1 MGGTSPPEKTKRR
14 EAMPATKV
22 ATKHATKKHIA
33 KKRVTE
39 KRMGMPEIR
48 MKAQSLGLS
57 PGKMKKPEL
66 IHTIQLAEGCTPCF
80 GRSDGQCGNTDCCFI
95 KDCLKV
101 RL

>member
-1 MGGTSPPEKTKRR
+1 
-14 EAMPATKV
+14 MPATKV
-22 ATKHATKKHIA
+22 ATKHTTKKHIA

-39 KRMGMPEIR
+39 KRMGMPEIKL
-48 MKAQSLGLS
+48 KAQSLGIS

-66 IHTIQLAEGCTPCF
+66 IHTIQVTEGYEPCF
-80 GRSDGQCGNTDCCFI
+80 GRSDGQCGSTDCCFI

>member
-1 MGGTSPPEKTKRR
+1 
-14 EAMPATKV
+14 MPATKV
-22 ATKHATKKHIA
+22 AKKNVTKKHIA

-48 MKAQSLGLS
+48 MKAQSLGLT

-66 IHTIQLAEGCTPCF
+66 IHTIQVTEGYTPCF
-80 GRSDGQCGNTDCCFI
+80 GRSDGQCGNSGCCFMR
-95 KDCLKV
+95 DCLSV

>member
-1 MGGTSPPEKTKRR
+1 
-14 EAMPATKV
+14 MPATKV
-22 ATKHATKKHIA
+22 AKKHATKKHIA
-33 KKRVTE
+33 KKCVTE
-39 KRMGMPEIR
+39 KRMGIPEIR
-48 MKAQSLGLS
+48 VKAQSLGIT

-66 IHTIQLAEGCTPCF
+66 IHTIQVAEGYEPCF

>member
-1 MGGTSPPEKTKRR
+1 
-14 EAMPATKV
+14 MPATKV
-22 ATKHATKKHIA
+22 AKKNVTKKHIAKKHIA

-39 KRMGMPEIR
+39 KRMSMPEIR
-48 MKAQSLGLS
+48 MKAQSLGLT

-66 IHTIQLAEGCTPCF
+66 IHTIQVTEGYEPCF

>member
-1 MGGTSPPEKTKRR
+1 
-14 EAMPATKV
+14 MPATKV
-22 ATKHATKKHIA
+22 ATKPATKKHVA

-48 MKAQSLGLS
+48 AKARALGII

-66 IHTIQLAEGCTPCF
+66 IHTIQVTEGYEPCF